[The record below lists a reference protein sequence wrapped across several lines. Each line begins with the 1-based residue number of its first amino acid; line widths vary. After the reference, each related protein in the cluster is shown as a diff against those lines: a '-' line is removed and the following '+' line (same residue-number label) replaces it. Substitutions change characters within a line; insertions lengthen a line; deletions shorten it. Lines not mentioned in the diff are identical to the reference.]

1 MSRPSKLTPET
12 QSKLIQAIRAGS
24 HLITACRL
32 VGVDYSSFRRW
43 MIKGEKQRKGQFR
56 EFCEAVRGAE
66 AEIEIRLVATWRQA
80 AVEDWKA
87 AAEFLSR
94 RFPDRW
100 SPTQKFQ
107 VQLEAELNAIYD
119 RIENDPTI
127 PLEYKK
133 IIFTVLSSS
142 GESKNSS

>member
-1 MSRPSKLTPET
+1 
-12 QSKLIQAIRAGS
+12 
-24 HLITACRL
+24 
-32 VGVDYSSFRRW
+32 
-43 MIKGEKQRKGQFR
+43 MIKGEKQSTGQFR

-100 SPTQKFQ
+100 SPSTR
-107 VQLEAELNAIYD
+107 VRVEVERQLEAELNAIYD
-119 RIENDPTI
+119 KIDNDPTLSI
-127 PLEYKK
+127 EHKK
-133 IIFTVLSSS
+133 AVFAAIAASGSS
-142 GESKNSS
+142 